1 MRRAASFTLILA
13 LAFSALAVPA
23 RAAEVP
29 RFDAGRP
36 GPVDAKAVI
45 VMDMANGDV
54 LYERDADL
62 VIPPASLTKIMTM
75 MLALDAVDA
84 GRIALSDRISITRQD
99 ATLPYRSSLMYL
111 QEGMSVPFDDLLR
124 GMAVISGNDAALTVA
139 RVLAEIGRASCR
151 ERV

>member
-1 MRRAASFTLILA
+1 M
-13 LAFSALAVPA
+13 
-23 RAAEVP
+23 
-29 RFDAGRP
+29 
-36 GPVDAKAVI
+36 
-45 VMDMANGDV
+45 

-139 RVLAEIGRASCR
+139 RVLAGSTAAFAELMNERAEKLGLSATRFVEPSGLSELNSTTAR
-151 ERV
+151 EMAILARDYIVKHPGALAD